1 MNELNWIIEPLTL
14 LAQGLSLFTV
24 LTAVLYLLQ
33 RLVFSLMS
41 ANLGGKSVYISAVIG
56 TPVHELSHALACIL
70 FTHKIKKIV
79 FFNPDGHGTLG
90 YVNHSYNSLNPWQ
103 VLGNF
108 FIGIAP
114 LFGGL
119 LVVYLLTLLLLPDGD
134 SLLKLL
140 ALSSQ
145 SNLTDYSFS
154 AAVELMHNLWVVLLT
169 NYQREPLTVLLWFYL
184 SASVSLHLSPSPED
198 LKGGFSGFLC
208 FLLLIISGHL
218 CSSYFDVP
226 YLDYLSLQHLG
237 SRLNPIAVLYLIC
250 IVLALTLFIVMLL
263 IKGFLLLIRS

>member
-1 MNELNWIIEPLTL
+1 MNELNWIIVPLTL
-14 LAQGLSLFTV
+14 LAQGLSLFAV

-33 RLVFSLMS
+33 RLVFSWMS
-41 ANLGGKSVYISAVIG
+41 ANLGGRSVYISAVIG
-56 TPVHELSHALACIL
+56 TPVHELSHALACII
-70 FTHKIKKIV
+70 FAHKIKKIV

-119 LVVYLLTLLLLPDGD
+119 LVVYLLTLFLLPDGD

-140 ALSSQ
+140 ALSGKNSL
-145 SNLTDYSFS
+145 SDYSLS
-154 AAVELMHNLWVVLLT
+154 AVIELMSSLWIGLLKS
-169 NYQREPLTVLLWFYL
+169 YQREPLAVLLWFYL

-198 LKGGFSGFLC
+198 LKGGLSGFLC
-208 FLLLIISGHL
+208 FLLVIVLGHL
-218 CSSYFDVP
+218 CSSYFAVS
-226 YLDYLSLQHLG
+226 YLNSLSLQHLG
-237 SRLNPIAVLYLIC
+237 SWLNPIAVLYIIC
-250 IVLALTLFIVMLL
+250 IVTALTLLMLMLL